1 MAWSPPAFAR
11 GGLLVGT
18 GTSSPSGLLG
28 GARRFAARPS
38 SFGEEEGSPAEYT
51 KSSTSHVFPSAPS
64 EVYARSRPL
73 AASRPMTAGMWSLSS
88 GFHHSSNTR
97 YSGAL
102 ATLRQ
107 ASK

>member
-1 MAWSPPAFAR
+1 MAWSPPASAR
-11 GGLLVGT
+11 GGLLAGT
-18 GTSSPSGLLG
+18 STSSPSGGLG
-28 GARRFAARPS
+28 GARRSAARPPAVLLED
-38 SFGEEEGSPAEYT
+38 GPPAEYT

-64 EVYARSRPL
+64 DVYARSRPT

-88 GFHHSSNTR
+88 GFHHSSNTM

-107 ASK
+107 AS